1 MVLSSTNVMIFA
13 FTLMVPF
20 EEYFTEFDSKLRRTC
35 YNLRLSNFANFGTRS
50 FVPFAKMMM
59 MFLATSVEFISSIIS
74 LIESSKEPVV
84 KWGTKL
90 PFSMIR

>member
-1 MVLSSTNVMIFA
+1 
-13 FTLMVPF
+13 MVPF
-20 EEYFTEFDSKLRRTC
+20 EEYFTEFDSKLRRTYC
-35 YNLRLSNFANFGTRS
+35 NLRLSNFANFGNLCLTP
-50 FVPFAKMMM
+50 FVKIMI